1 MNSKGVTELPKIKIN
16 AQSNLSSNQSRQ
28 GYQNSIYLA
37 QFPQSTRNS
46 YLTPY
51 WNSKNLNKYNNSQE
65 ESLSHRQYSNQFDDQ
80 QRTVQNYSN
89 RRKKS
94 QNYSPEITQSARSS
108 SVILNN
114 QSQSKYK
121 YYHQAQNY
129 QNISNGNQ
137 DFHSQTFRP
146 SITPSSQSFAYSK
159 QDRQSQEGETR
170 TYFYTNNQQRN
181 KKVTQSHYQGFYPSD
196 DLSDDKQSSEQTDTQ
211 FNDKI
216 NYKQNSQSYR
226 ETESNLEQQKN
237 SQDAM
242 PKIESSTLYNE
253 KKTYFP
259 KTTEN
264 YKFFLNSALKDIH
277 GIYSKNQQL
286 EKANK
291 EKIRYRSTSKSQT
304 IQENFFEPRKRLN
317 SISSSQKQS
326 SQDMYFNQIKQQ
338 QSQPEEF
345 QKRNE
350 QLVLKN
356 TNYCDLHQLN
366 QVTQST
372 KNSQKNHI
380 KQLSDQNNLNWHQ
393 ENDTNYDVPLNYRAS
408 VDLGQMKQKTNY
420 DFFMKE
426 TNQNHLRKNFHSKRI
441 DELSKPKQSTIKA
454 YPQEKAQSQVQKKRK
469 QNPQKVQSEKQSN
482 IAQIQDNSE
491 AQQKIRIKEP
501 KESKLNTQS
510 NNNSLVK
517 ENQSMLK
524 SDGKEKS
531 NNHNNKKQ
539 TTQANNETQNLVDS
553 KALEMDLLYD
563 DNDLDSSFEKL
574 QKTIKQQNEVQEKLS
589 QNSNNTTH
597 CITSIDKIRILT
609 GKGKF
614 HFSKKQ
620 DHSQQQDQTQSL
632 QQTKDFVKQQKL
644 AQIRNDKI
652 ERILSLKNT
661 DSNYRNSLESSFSSQ
676 SLGKMEKQGEINLF
690 TSNQD
695 DRFSQAFSKFQNSR
709 LLNIEK
715 NLQSRK
721 VEFTVNYGFKLD
733 KEIEFYRKQK
743 EQKELKEKEEGEQKL
758 KQQKEILCKQN
769 YERERHRNL
778 DVDIVI
784 HSEEIQ
790 TKLVFGEKVSFIK
803 IPVVSIAEELD
814 IQYIQELD
822 QFTSLCTSQKQ
833 MKGAYFI
840 LRKEKL
846 TELKQQHYLFHINS
860 LMAKENDLYVKDP
873 VAVRVDSEYYLLQ
886 FYKVY
891 RKLSDILLMQN
902 SFTIQSKLYQNK
914 SINYE
919 EDQYSI
925 TNQENEEE
933 EVRDQ
938 PFLSESQIINIY
950 KQILENITHTNE
962 ILNIFHSNLSLDNIA
977 LFEGNGVSIINFDE
991 TQIIFKKANQKT
1003 SNKNYII
1010 SNNNLQRVQYQ
1021 KYVKFEEV
1029 SSQEFSPLE
1038 YQLHD
1043 IICLFIQLKFANPEL
1058 MSESQFKQCI
1068 KIINLEQ
1075 PLSVSGQIIKQLI
1088 QYQQLSQQNLIQ
1100 SYADKI
1106 YIDGHGYRMDYLV
1119 SYKYQKQENHI
1130 DQILFYL
1137 TNLQLQKS
1145 YQMINCLSQQYFSE
1159 QLILRAFYYY
1169 LTKQYELSQ
1178 EELLQFE
1185 KEYLE
1190 SYCKEQVQNKEL
1202 GVQKQVEGEKIITV
1216 NKKILQNVYFWKGR
1230 IEFMNKQF
1238 DKSDKSFEKY
1248 INISQNTC
1256 NSLLDLADFQKQVI
1270 NLNKSIFYYE
1280 QAEKYVINN
1289 KDLNLHQI
1297 YYVQIM
1303 KRQIYFYQNTDNID
1317 KQVEVAN
1324 RCIQFLT
1331 HTYKD
1336 EQDCEL
1342 LSFKHQFSNLISQ
1355 QPQTK
1360 KQ

>member
-1 MNSKGVTELPKIKIN
+1 MKSKGVTELPKIKIN
-16 AQSNLSSNQSRQ
+16 ATNNLSSSQSRQ
-28 GYQNSIYLA
+28 GYQNNSYLA
-37 QFPQSTRNS
+37 QYPQSTRNS
-46 YLTPY
+46 YQTPY
-51 WNSKNLNKYNNSQE
+51 WNSKNLNQYNNSQE
-65 ESLSHRQYSNQFDDQ
+65 ESLSHRQYSSQYDDQ
-80 QRTVQNYSN
+80 QKNTQIYSN
-89 RRKKS
+89 SRKNS

-108 SVILNN
+108 SVILDNS
-114 QSQSKYK
+114 SQSKYK
-121 YYHQAQNY
+121 YYNQAQAN
-129 QNISNGNQ
+129 QNGSQGNQ

-146 SITPSSQSFAYSK
+146 SITPQSQSFAYSK
-159 QDRQSQEGETR
+159 QDRYSQEGETR

-181 KKVTQSHYQGFYPSD
+181 KKVTQSHQQGFYPSD
-196 DLSDDKQSSEQTDTQ
+196 DLSDDKQYSEQIDTQ
-211 FNDKI
+211 YNDKV
-216 NYKQNSQSYR
+216 NYEQNSQSYR
-226 ETESNLEQQKN
+226 ETESNSEQQKN
-237 SQDAM
+237 SNDYM
-242 PKIESSTLYNE
+242 PKLEQSSTLYSE
-253 KKTYFP
+253 KKTFLP

-291 EKIRYRSTSKSQT
+291 EKIRYRSTSKSQAT
-304 IQENFFEPRKRLN
+304 QENFFEPRKRLN

-326 SQDMYFNQIKQQ
+326 SQDVYFNQIKQQ
-338 QSQPEEF
+338 PSSQEEF
-345 QKRNE
+345 HKRNE

-356 TNYCDLHQLN
+356 TNYSDIN
-366 QVTQST
+366 QINYVTQST
-372 KNSQKNHI
+372 KNSQKPHHI
-380 KQLSDQNNLNWHQ
+380 QQMSHQNNLNLHQ
-393 ENDTNYDVPLNYRAS
+393 ENDKNYDEQFNYRAS
-408 VDLGQMKQKTNY
+408 VDLGQMKQNTNY

-441 DELSKPKQSTIKA
+441 DELSKPKYPTIKQQA

-469 QNPQKVQSEKQSN
+469 QSPQKVQPDKQSN
-482 IAQIQDNSE
+482 ITQIQNNSE
-491 AQQKIRIKEP
+491 GQQKVRVKDP
-501 KESKLNTQS
+501 KESKQNTQS

-517 ENQSMLK
+517 ENQSTLK
-524 SDGKEKS
+524 TDGKEK
-531 NNHNNKKQ
+531 NKNNK
-539 TTQANNETQNLVDS
+539 TQVNCETQNLADS
-553 KALEMDLLYD
+553 KVFEMDLLND
-563 DNDLDSSFEKL
+563 ENDLDSSFEKL
-574 QKTIKQQNEVQEKLS
+574 QKTVKQQNEVQEKLS
-589 QNSNNTTH
+589 QNGKNPTYNL
-597 CITSIDKIRILT
+597 TSIDKIRILT

-614 HFSKKQ
+614 HFSKKIDQ
-620 DHSQQQDQTQSL
+620 NQQQDQQVNL
-632 QQTKDFVKQQKL
+632 QQTKDFVKQQRI

-661 DSNYRNSLESSFSSQ
+661 DNFRNSLESNFSSQ

-690 TSNQD
+690 TSSQD
-695 DRFSQAFSKFQNSR
+695 DRFSQTFSKFQSSR
-709 LLNIEK
+709 LLNTEK
-715 NLQSRK
+715 LKGRK
-721 VEFTVNYGFKLD
+721 IEFTVNYGFKLD

-758 KQQKEILCKQN
+758 RQQKEIISKQI

-803 IPVVSIAEELD
+803 IPVVQIAEELD
-814 IQYIQELD
+814 IQYIQQID
-822 QFTSLCTSQKQ
+822 QFSSLCTSQKQ
-833 MKGAYFI
+833 MKGEQFI

-891 RKLSDILLMQN
+891 RKLRDILLMQN
-902 SFTIQSKLYQNK
+902 SYTIQSKLYQNK
-914 SINYE
+914 SSNYE
-919 EDQYSI
+919 EDDYSI

-938 PFLSESQIINIY
+938 PFLSESQIIHIY
-950 KQILENITHTNE
+950 KQILENITQMNE
-962 ILNIFHSNLSLDNIA
+962 ILNIFHSNLNLDNIA
-977 LFEGNGVSIINFDE
+977 LFEGNCVSIINFDE
-991 TQIIFKKANQKT
+991 TQIIFNKANQKI

-1021 KYVKFEEV
+1021 KYVKFEEI
-1029 SSQEFSPLE
+1029 SSQEQFSPLE

-1043 IICLFIQLKFANPEL
+1043 IICLFIQLKFANPDL
-1058 MSESQFKQCI
+1058 MSENQFKQCI

-1088 QYQQLSQQNLIQ
+1088 QYQQLQQQNLIQ
-1100 SYADKI
+1100 SYADTI
-1106 YIDGHGYRMDYLV
+1106 YIDRHGYGMDYLI
-1119 SYKYQKQENHI
+1119 SYKYQKQENYI

-1145 YQMINCLSQQYFSE
+1145 NQMINCLSQQYSSE

-1169 LTKQYELSQ
+1169 LTKQYELSY

-1185 KEYLE
+1185 KEYIE
-1190 SYCKEQVQNKEL
+1190 AYYKEQVQNKE
-1202 GVQKQVEGEKIITV
+1202 KKVEDEKISTI

-1238 DKSDKSFEKY
+1238 DKSDQSFEKY
-1248 INISQNTC
+1248 INISKDTC
-1256 NSLLDLADFQKQVI
+1256 NSLLGLADFYKQVV

-1289 KDLNLHQI
+1289 KDLNLYQI

-1303 KRQIYFYQNTDNID
+1303 KRQIYFYQNTDNMD

-1331 HTYKD
+1331 QTYKD

-1342 LSFKHQFSNLISQ
+1342 VSFKHQFSNLISQ
-1355 QPQTK
+1355 QSQTK

>member
-1 MNSKGVTELPKIKIN
+1 MYLIYGDAWLPFNQRQTKVIKNRAQSNKRKRIPELPKIKIN
-16 AQSNLSSNQSRQ
+16 AQSNLQSNSSRQ
-28 GYQNSIYLA
+28 TYHNSTYLA
-37 QFPQSTRNS
+37 QYP
-46 YLTPY
+46 
-51 WNSKNLNKYNNSQE
+51 
-65 ESLSHRQYSNQFDDQ
+65 QYSNQFEDE
-80 QRTVQNYSN
+80 QRIAQISSN
-89 RRKKS
+89 SRKNS

-108 SVILNN
+108 SVILDN
-114 QSQSKYK
+114 QSQTKHK
-121 YYHQAQNY
+121 YYHQAQN
-129 QNISNGNQ
+129 NLNGSHGNQ

-146 SITPSSQSFAYSK
+146 SVTPQSQSFAYTK
-159 QDRQSQEGETR
+159 QDRYSQEGETR

-181 KKVTQSHYQGFYPSD
+181 KKATQSHQQGFYPCD
-196 DLSDDKQSSEQTDTQ
+196 DLSDDKQFSEQADTQ
-211 FNDKI
+211 FNE
-216 NYKQNSQSYR
+216 KQNYEQNNQIYR
-226 ETESNLEQQKN
+226 ETESNSKN
-237 SQDAM
+237 SSDIM
-242 PKIESSTLYNE
+242 PKLESSTLYNE
-253 KKTYFP
+253 KKTYLP

-286 EKANK
+286 EKVNK
-291 EKIRYRSTSKSQT
+291 DKIRYRSTSKSQVT
-304 IQENFFEPRKRLN
+304 QENFFEPRKRLN

-338 QSQPEEF
+338 PNQTEEY
-345 QKRNE
+345 QQRNE
-350 QLVLKN
+350 QLVIKN
-356 TNYCDLHQLN
+356 THFSDINQLN

-372 KNSQKNHI
+372 KNSQKNHL
-380 KQLSDQNNLNWHQ
+380 QLIPHQNNLNQ
-393 ENDTNYDVPLNYRAS
+393 NSDINYNEQFNYRAS
-408 VDLGQMKQKTNY
+408 VDLGQMKQNTNY

-441 DELSKPKQSTIKA
+441 DELSKPKYSTIKQA
-454 YPQEKAQSQVQKKRK
+454 YPQEKSQSQALKKRK
-469 QNPQKVQSEKQSN
+469 QSPQKIQSEKQSN
-482 IAQIQDNSE
+482 TTQIQNNSE
-491 AQQKIRIKEP
+491 NQQKVKAKDSKEQ
-501 KESKLNTQS
+501 KLNTQS
-510 NNNSLVK
+510 NNTNLLK
-517 ENQSMLK
+517 ENQSILK
-524 SDGKEKS
+524 NNSQEK
-531 NNHNNKKQ
+531 NNNKRQQ
-539 TTQANNETQNLVDS
+539 TQVNSETQNLADS
-553 KALEMDLLYD
+553 KVLEVDLLND
-563 DNDLDSSFEKL
+563 DNDIDFDSSFEKL
-574 QKTIKQQNEVQEKLS
+574 QKTVKQQNKVQEKLS
-589 QNSNNTTH
+589 QNSYNSAYNL
-597 CITSIDKIRILT
+597 TSIDKIRILT

-614 HFSKKQ
+614 HFSKKIDQ
-620 DHSQQQDQTQSL
+620 NQQQDQKDNLEQA
-632 QQTKDFVKQQKL
+632 KDFVKQQRI

-661 DSNYRNSLESSFSSQ
+661 DNYRNSLESNFSSQ
-676 SLGKMEKQGEINLF
+676 SLGKLEKQGEINLF
-690 TSNQD
+690 TQD
-695 DRFSQAFSKFQNSR
+695 DRFSQTFSKFQNSC
-709 LLNIEK
+709 LLNTEK
-715 NLQSRK
+715 KIKSRN
-721 VEFTVNYGFKLD
+721 VQFTVNYGFKLD
-733 KEIEFYRKQK
+733 KEIEFYRKQR
-743 EQKELKEKEEGEQKL
+743 EQKELKEKEESEQKL
-758 KQQKEILCKQN
+758 KQQKEIISKQN

-778 DVDIVI
+778 EVDIVI

-814 IQYIQELD
+814 IQYIQQLD

-833 MKGAYFI
+833 MKGQQFI

-891 RKLSDILLMQN
+891 RKLRDILLMQN
-902 SFTIQSKLYQNK
+902 SYTIQSKLYQNK
-914 SINYE
+914 SSNYE
-919 EDQYSI
+919 EDDYSI

-938 PFLSESQIINIY
+938 PFLSESQIIHIY
-950 KQILENITHTNE
+950 KQVLENITQMNE
-962 ILNIFHSNLSLDNIA
+962 ILNIYHSNLNLDNIG
-977 LFEGNGVSIINFDE
+977 LFEGNCVSVINFDE
-991 TQIIFKKANQKT
+991 TQIIFNKANQKA

-1029 SSQEFSPLE
+1029 SSNEFSPLE

-1043 IICLFIQLKFANPEL
+1043 IICLFIQLKFANPDL

-1088 QYQQLSQQNLIQ
+1088 QYQQLQQQNLIQ
-1100 SYADKI
+1100 SYADTI
-1106 YIDGHGYRMDYLV
+1106 YIDKHGYGMDYLI
-1119 SYKYQKQENHI
+1119 SYKYQKQENYI
-1130 DQILFYL
+1130 DQIIFHL

-1145 YQMINCLSQQYFSE
+1145 NQMLNCLPQQYFSD

-1169 LTKQYELSQ
+1169 LTKQYELSY

-1190 SYCKEQVQNKEL
+1190 TYHKEQVQNKEL
-1202 GVQKQVEGEKIITV
+1202 ANQKPTECEKISTV
-1216 NKKILQNVYFWKGR
+1216 NKKILQNLYFWKGR

-1238 DKSDKSFEKY
+1238 DKSDKSFEQY
-1248 INISQNTC
+1248 ISISQNTC
-1256 NSLLDLADFQKQVI
+1256 NCLLDLADFYKQVV

-1289 KDLNLHQI
+1289 KDLNLYQI

-1331 HTYKD
+1331 QTYKD

-1342 LSFKHQFSNLISQ
+1342 QSFKQQFSNLIQQ
-1355 QPQTK
+1355 QPQAK